1 MTGDGSVTRWLHELK
16 QGDSAS
22 AQQLWN
28 RYFERLQAL
37 AARKLGGRPGV
48 SDAEDVALGALASF
62 FVRARRGQ
70 FPQLADRSELWPL
83 LVKITACKAYGEL
96 QRAGAQ
102 KRGGLAAREVPLF
115 DLEDGSAAA
124 ALASD
129 EPTPEFAVQVAEEC
143 ALLLGKLADPL
154 LVRIAE
160 LKLAGY
166 TSAEIADELELCER
180 SIERKLNCIRAKWSE
195 EGSA

>member
-1 MTGDGSVTRWLHELK
+1 MTKSSSHAASCLSR
-16 QGDSAS
+16 SAPPRGPS
-22 AQQLWN
+22 
-28 RYFERLQAL
+28 
-37 AARKLGGRPGV
+37 AARQHPRP
-48 SDAEDVALGALASF
+48 LGATDAGNGFYEYLPPGYPA
-62 FVRARRGQ
+62 G
-70 FPQLADRSELWPL
+70 ELWPL

-160 LKLAGY
+160 LKLAGH

>member
-1 MTGDGSVTRWLHELK
+1 MTGDGSVTRWLYELK

-28 RYFERLQAL
+28 RYFQRLLAV
-37 AARKLGGRPGV
+37 AARKLGDRRMV
-48 SDAEDVALGALASF
+48 LDAEDVALGALASF
-62 FVRARRGQ
+62 FVRARAGQ

-83 LVKITACKAYGEL
+83 LVKITVCKAYGEL
-96 QRAGAQ
+96 ERAGAQ
-102 KRGGLAAREVPLF
+102 KRGGLKQEVSLGE
-115 DLEDGSAAA
+115 LDGSSAGGAV
-124 ALASD
+124 LAGD

-143 ALLLGKLADPL
+143 RLLLGKLGDPL

-160 LKLAGY
+160 LKLAGH
-166 TSAEIADELELCER
+166 TNAEIAAQLELCER

-195 EGSA
+195 EGGE